1 MKLDIDDVEV
11 YIRECKDVV
20 IKCPKCGARNMFYDV
35 NCGETLSEECR
46 GCGQTLEYCVSDF

>member
-20 IKCPKCGARNMFYDV
+20 ITCPKCGARSFFYDV
-35 NCGETLSEECR
+35 DCGETLSGECW
-46 GCGQTLEYCVSDF
+46 GCYQPLEYYVSDF